1 MEEAG
6 KRKREEYSSDS
17 EQRSRSRARRRRR
30 LAAQAAALRSEN
42 CAVEVAARE
51 AVGRCAAVDAENEL
65 LRAREAELA
74 ARLRSLR
81 DDLQAQRMQQQEALP
96 SSSPPQPPPPPR
108 PSTSVDL
115 NH

>member
-1 MEEAG
+1 MEEG
-6 KRKREEYSSDS
+6 KRKREEYSDS

-42 CAVEVAARE
+42 GAVEVAARE

-74 ARLRSLR
+74 ARLRSLI
-81 DDLQAQRMQQQEALP
+81 DLQQAQRMHEATP
-96 SSSPPQPPPPPR
+96 SSPPPPPR

-115 NH
+115 NHSIKNK